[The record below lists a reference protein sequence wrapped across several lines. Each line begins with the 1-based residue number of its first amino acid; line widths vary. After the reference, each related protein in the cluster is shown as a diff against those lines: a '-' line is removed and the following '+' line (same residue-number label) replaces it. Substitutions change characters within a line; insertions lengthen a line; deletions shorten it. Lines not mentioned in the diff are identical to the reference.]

1 MMRHNIAYY
10 RAIQG
15 TNGVES
21 AKEAKVRAFQ
31 RETQRA
37 FQKAL
42 NWEVVKVKRGV
53 SSGNEFQDQF
63 EQELQVIPANDPL
76 TKKLKTRP
84 EEYVSLGDI
93 IRWRGTY
100 WIVNGVDADDLVCC
114 SAQMVQCN
122 ACLRWLLEDGTIYEE
137 YGWDKD
143 GSKYS
148 FGEDHNRFMD
158 TADFVMKVIVQVN
171 AETLKIRRNKRFLL
185 GQYGVGCNPM
195 ATEVSRINGVTNTY
209 MYDEDEKHYQTGLLE
224 ITLHETQ
231 FKEGIDNAELGIAD
245 YYSPDSLS
253 GELPMI
259 IDTVEEEGW
268 FDA

>member
-1 MMRHNIAYY
+1 MRHNIAYY

-15 TNGVES
+15 TNGVKS

-31 RETQRA
+31 RETQKA
-37 FQKAL
+37 FQKTL
-42 NWEVVKVKRGV
+42 NWEVVKIKRGV
-53 SSGNEFQDQF
+53 LTGNEFNDLF
-63 EQELQVIPANDPL
+63 EQELQVIPSNDPL
-76 TKKLKTRP
+76 TKKLKSRP
-84 EEYVSLGDI
+84 EEYISLGDI
-93 IRWRGTY
+93 ICWRETY
-100 WIVNGVDADDLVCC
+100 WIVNAVDADDLVCC
-114 SAQMVQCN
+114 AAQMVQCN

-148 FGEDHNRFMD
+148 FGEDHNTYMD
-158 TADFVMKVIVQVN
+158 TPDFVMKVIVQVN

-209 MYDEDEKHYQTGLLE
+209 MYDENDKQYQTGLLE

-231 FKEGIDNAELGIAD
+231 FKEGIDNPELGIAD
-245 YYSPDSLS
+245 YYPIGSRPD
-253 GELPMI
+253 ELPVI
-259 IDTVEEEGW
+259 NRPAEKEGW